1 MSTRKYLI
9 VRPKYGLC
17 NQLYSISK
25 GIIFGLISDRD
36 IFFSSF
42 QIDYRNE
49 NNLCEFHNIIDIIH
63 LQKILDRYKINI
75 KIFSDMNI
83 IGKKIITGDDS
94 NISLIKDFVPLLLNE
109 NNINEQFLDIDNPI
123 SAIIPDEYS
132 KLQYYIDLNI
142 KFIQKFINIADE
154 ITNKLNLKNYCCIHL
169 RLEDDAIKHMK
180 DLSNKDFDIEVFN
193 NICKKKYLNELDD
206 LKVLNVKIYICTSLI
221 IDKHFNND
229 FYLDIKDKYNLIDK
243 NNIVDIDSE
252 CDCREIYGII
262 DFIIAKNSLFFI
274 GTDWSSFS
282 LYLYNTHKYNKKG
295 AKMINVW
302 EDISKL

>member
-25 GIIFGLISDRD
+25 GIIFALISDRD

-42 QIDYRNE
+42 QIDYRDE
-49 NNLCEFHNIIDIIH
+49 NNLCEFHNIIDVEH
-63 LQKILDRYKINI
+63 LQKIIDKYNINVR
-75 KIFSDMNI
+75 IFSDMGI
-83 IGKKIITGDDS
+83 KGKKIETNDDT
-94 NISLIKDFVPLLLNE
+94 NISLIKDFIPLLFLE
-109 NNINEQFLDIDNPI
+109 NNVNERFLDIDNPI
-123 SAIIPDEYS
+123 SAVIPDEY
-132 KLQYYIDLNI
+132 KLLNNYVDLNI
-142 KFIQKFINIADE
+142 KFIKKFIDIANE
-154 ITNKLNLKNYCCIHL
+154 ITQQLNLKNYCCIHL
-169 RLEDDAIKHMK
+169 RLEDDAVRHMK
-180 DLSNKDFDIEVFN
+180 DLSNKDLDMEVFN
-193 NICKKKYLNELDD
+193 NVCKKKYLDELDN

-221 IDKHFNND
+221 IDKHANNE
-229 FYLDIKDKYNLIDK
+229 FYLSIKEKYNLIDK
-243 NNIVDIDSE
+243 NNIVDTDSE

-282 LYLYNTHKYNKKG
+282 LYLYNMHKSNKKM
-295 AKMINVW
+295 AKLINVW